1 MSNPYAF
8 IGLPLGSQASGS
20 SNAGPMTLGH
30 NHIALGGL
38 PFSALMTSAGQG
50 IPGLP
55 FSMQSAAL
63 GLGLGSMLA
72 NSQRISGVNRGPE
85 TLARPNPQENENVIE
100 NGKENERYLNQSGS
114 SNRERHDGKNR
125 ESRKRMR
132 SNSLACE
139 SDDDIMVL
147 SNSPSSNE
155 PSEQRDNNAQ
165 SNNVW
170 DNPPIPMGL
179 GFSMANSSLV
189 NNSMYSSDASS
200 FMAAMGPQMPF
211 DFGLV
216 SGMGNISHPTKEPIH
231 LKSCVLYPPN
241 PQAPLPTTRE
251 RPLGCKTVF
260 VGGLAENIT
269 EEILRE
275 IFERCGSI
283 LTIRMSKKNFAH
295 VRFER
300 ECFVDTAILLSGYR
314 VRLNNQKP
322 DASNPS
328 TSNTSSGRLHVDFA
342 QARDDQYEYEC
353 QARRLERELR
363 HRQRIE
369 EDKWR
374 PPSPPPVPHYAE
386 HEAHVV
392 VEQLKN
398 EERFGRAVQILAT
411 WLERGDCSKRNSNGF
426 YSMIQSAHAHLR
438 RLGSEKSQLEEEARR
453 THDSL
458 RQKFLHLT
466 SQLGEM
472 ERLFQAA
479 SHQKAWDHFTKAQRK
494 SLESWKKHVMD
505 IKLEPTVDFLTSS
518 KDDDNMEFS
527 DSESDEPRR
536 YKSNPSEKSIAH
548 LKEENDSLR
557 CQLEAYKNEV
567 EIVRSDLKLE
577 LQVKEQHVKALEKN
591 LTEERLRS
599 IKDKSTSLSTQM
611 ANSTDTSDNPSYD
624 RSAKLISLLSV
635 FLSVQRHGTSL
646 NDAYEFVRKSDCSCT
661 KEEVEKVLL
670 HNQELF
676 SLTSD
681 LWRFKLFFL

>member
-8 IGLPLGSQASGS
+8 IGLQSLGSQASGS
-20 SNAGPMTLGH
+20 SNAGPMTLSH
-30 NHIALGGL
+30 NHITLGGL

-55 FSMQSAAL
+55 FTMQSAAL
-63 GLGLGSMLA
+63 GLGLGGMLA
-72 NSQRISGVNRGPE
+72 TNQRISGVNRGPE
-85 TLARPNPQENENVIE
+85 GLARPNPHENENASE
-100 NGKENERYLNQSGS
+100 NGKENERYLNQSGR
-114 SNRERHDGKNR
+114 SNSRERHDGKNR

-170 DNPPIPMGL
+170 DNPPMPMGL
-179 GFSMANSSLV
+179 GFSMANPSLV

-211 DFGLV
+211 EFGLV
-216 SGMGNISHPTKEPIH
+216 SGMGNVSHPTKEPIH
-231 LKSCVLYPPN
+231 LKSCVLFPPN

-322 DASNPS
+322 DANNPS

-374 PPSPPPVPHYAE
+374 PPSPPP
-386 HEAHVV
+386 
-392 VEQLKN
+392 N

-466 SQLGEM
+466 SQ
-472 ERLFQAA
+472 R
-479 SHQKAWDHFTKAQRK
+479 S
-494 SLESWKKHVMD
+494 S
-505 IKLEPTVDFLTSS
+505 FLT
-518 KDDDNMEFS
+518 
-527 DSESDEPRR
+527 
-536 YKSNPSEKSIAH
+536 
-548 LKEENDSLR
+548 
-557 CQLEAYKNEV
+557 
-567 EIVRSDLKLE
+567 
-577 LQVKEQHVKALEKN
+577 
-591 LTEERLRS
+591 
-599 IKDKSTSLSTQM
+599 
-611 ANSTDTSDNPSYD
+611 
-624 RSAKLISLLSV
+624 
-635 FLSVQRHGTSL
+635 
-646 NDAYEFVRKSDCSCT
+646 
-661 KEEVEKVLL
+661 
-670 HNQELF
+670 
-676 SLTSD
+676 
-681 LWRFKLFFL
+681 